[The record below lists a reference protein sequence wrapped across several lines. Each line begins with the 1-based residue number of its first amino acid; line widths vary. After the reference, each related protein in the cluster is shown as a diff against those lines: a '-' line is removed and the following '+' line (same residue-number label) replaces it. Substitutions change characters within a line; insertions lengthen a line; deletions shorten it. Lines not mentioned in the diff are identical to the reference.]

1 MTDVKPVEALSPAEA
16 RQELDRLARQIAGAN
31 RAYHTEDAPEISD
44 ADYDALRRRNAA
56 IEARFP
62 DLKRADSPTEQVG
75 APLAD
80 GFAKVRHD
88 LRMLSLENAFELT
101 DVAEFDDRVRKFL
114 GLGAKAPLLYTAE
127 PKIDGLSLS
136 LRYEDGVLVRAAT
149 RGDGETG
156 ENVTENTRTIADIPK
171 VLSGAPALLEVRGE
185 VYMAHEDFAA
195 LNARQA
201 AAGDKSFA
209 NPRNAAAG
217 SLRQLDAAVTAARPL
232 RFFAYAWGALSEPLA
247 DTQSGALARLASLG
261 FPTNPLTQLCDG
273 PEALLDQYRRIEAQ
287 RATLGYDIDGVVYK
301 VDDLALQRRLG
312 FRSSTPRWAIAHKFP
327 AELAWTRAEA
337 IDIQV
342 GRTGALSPVARLTP
356 VTVGGVVVSNATLH
370 NEDYIAGRDS
380 RGDPIRG
387 GRDIRVGDWVQ
398 IYRAGDVIPKIA
410 DVDLSRRPQGTS
422 PYAFPEACPRCG
434 SDAIR
439 EAGDSVRRCTG
450 GLICPAQAVE
460 RLKHFV
466 SRAAFDIEGLGAKQ
480 VEAFYEDG
488 WICTPADIFTLRDRF
503 GSGLQ
508 QLKNRE
514 GWGAKSADN
523 LFAAIDDKR
532 RIPLNRLIF
541 ALGIRHVGEVS
552 ASLLANRYHG
562 WAAFEAAMT
571 AAKVGEGADWAELT
585 AIDGVGD
592 VLATSVVMTF
602 QQERERQAIDALVAH
617 LQVQD
622 VAPRAPVDSPM
633 AGKTVVFTGTLERM
647 TRAEAKARAEALGAK
662 VAGSVSAKTDYLVAG
677 PGAGSKATK
686 AAELGVTVINEDAW
700 LALIG
705 TA

>member
-1 MTDVKPVEALSPAEA
+1 MPDVKPVEALSQAEA
-16 RQELDRLARQIAGAN
+16 RQELDRLARQIAAAN
-31 RAYHTEDAPEISD
+31 RAYHTEDAPRITD
-44 ADYDALRRRNAA
+44 ADYDALKRRNAA
-56 IEARFP
+56 IEARFA
-62 DLKRADSPTEQVG
+62 DLKRADSPTDQVG
-75 APLAD
+75 APLAE
-80 GFAKVRHD
+80 GFARVRHEV
-88 LRMLSLENAFELT
+88 RMLSLENAFGMP
-101 DVAEFDDRVRKFL
+101 DVAAFDDRVRRYL
-114 GLGAKAPLLYTAE
+114 GLSPGSPLLYTAE

-136 LRYEDGVLVRAAT
+136 LRYEGGLLVRAAT

-156 ENVTENTRTIADIPK
+156 ENVTENARTIGDIPK
-171 VLSGAPALLEVRGE
+171 VLSGAPDLLEVRGE
-185 VYMAHEDFAA
+185 VYMAHADFAA

-201 AAGDKSFA
+201 AAGEKSFA

-217 SLRQLDAAVTAARPL
+217 SLRQLDAAITALRPL
-232 RFFAYAWGALSEPLA
+232 RFFAYGWGALSEPLA

-261 FPTNPLTQLCDG
+261 FPTNPLTQTCDG
-273 PEALLDQYRRIEAQ
+273 PGALLDHYRRIEAQ

-327 AELAWTRAEA
+327 AELAWTRLEA

-356 VTVGGVVVSNATLH
+356 VTVGGVVVANATLH

-398 IYRAGDVIPKIA
+398 VYRAGDVIPKIA
-410 DVDLSRRPQGTS
+410 DVDPLRRPQDAG
-422 PYAFPEACPRCG
+422 PYAFPETCPRCG

-488 WICTPADIFTLRDRF
+488 WIRTPADIFTLRDRF

-508 QLKNRE
+508 QLRNRE
-514 GWGAKSADN
+514 GWGEKSADN
-523 LFAAIDDKR
+523 LFAAIEDRR

-552 ASLLANRYHG
+552 ASLLASHYHG

-571 AAKVGEGADWAELT
+571 AARVGGGPEWAELT

-602 QQERERQAIDALVAH
+602 QQKREREAIDALVAH
-617 LQVQD
+617 LQVQE
-622 VAPRAPVDSPM
+622 VAARAPVDSAV

-677 PGAGSKATK
+677 PGAGSKAAK
-686 AAELGVTVINEDAW
+686 AAELGVTVIGEDAW